1 MSFLNRHTFQV
12 VPASKPSPPTNCTL
26 RTVNNQTS
34 ETVEIECRS
43 GYDGGL
49 PQHFVLEAYDALTMR
64 LRMNQSVFDT
74 ETPLFRLDLGELLPS
89 PPSLRISIY
98 AENAKG
104 KSEAFK
110 LDDIML
116 NDAEKRTGTS
126 RFSIVILYLILFIPD
141 YI

>member
-1 MSFLNRHTFQV
+1 M
-12 VPASKPSPPTNCTL
+12 
-26 RTVNNQTS
+26 NNQTTES
-34 ETVEIECRS
+34 VEIECRS

-64 LRMNQSVFDT
+64 LRMNLSVHDT
-74 ETPLFRLDLGELLPS
+74 ETPLFRLDLGDLLPS

-104 KSEAFK
+104 KSEEFK

-116 NDAEKRTGTS
+116 NDAEKRTGNS
-126 RFSIVILYLILFIPD
+126 HFP
-141 YI
+141 

>member
-1 MSFLNRHTFQV
+1 M
-12 VPASKPSPPTNCTL
+12 PASKPSPPTNCTL

-34 ETVEIECRS
+34 ETVEIECRA

-64 LRMNQSVFDT
+64 LRMNWSIADT
-74 ETPLFRLDLGELLPS
+74 ETPQFRLDLGDLLPS
-89 PPSLRISIY
+89 PSALKISIY

-104 KSEAFK
+104 KSEEFR

-116 NDAEKRTGTS
+116 NDAEKRTGAFT
-126 RFSIVILYLILFIPD
+126 
-141 YI
+141 